1 MNLLLFFAIP
11 VATII
16 LSIVWQR
23 IVRSP
28 LLVAATA
35 FAIFLIVVYA
45 IDPNLL
51 IYAIIYTILAYL
63 AATISQFI
71 CDHIGNNGL
80 FSNIRIKNIDA
91 TNINTNNLDSDNIET
106 NTLSVNDKNSNENG
120 NNCNRNY
127 NNYSNSCYYYDRNR
141 QYYNSNNYRR

>member
-16 LSIVWQR
+16 LAIVWQR

-45 IDPNLL
+45 TNSDLL
-51 IYAIIYTILAYL
+51 ILAIIYTILAFI
-63 AATISQFI
+63 AAAIAKFI
-71 CDHIGNNGL
+71 CEHSGKNGF
-80 FSNIRIKNIDA
+80 FSNIRIENIDA
-91 TNINTNNLDSDNIET
+91 NNINANNIDSNNIET
-106 NTLSVNDKNSNENG
+106 NTLSVNDNNSNGNG

-127 NNYSNSCYYYDRNR
+127 NNYNNSCYYYDSNR
-141 QYYNSNNYRR
+141 QYYNYRR